1 MSLIETEMPVSHFL
15 MKRDAEIYEL
25 SISRP
30 NGKRIKRKVIAG
42 RFGLSIS
49 RIKGIVAKER
59 DRRFGH
65 E

>member
-1 MSLIETEMPVSHFL
+1 MSLIETEMPVSRFL
-15 MKRDAEIYEL
+15 MKRDAEIYEMAM
-25 SISRP
+25 SRQ
-30 NGKRIKRKVIAG
+30 NGKRIRRKEIAA

-59 DRRFGH
+59 ERGFGH